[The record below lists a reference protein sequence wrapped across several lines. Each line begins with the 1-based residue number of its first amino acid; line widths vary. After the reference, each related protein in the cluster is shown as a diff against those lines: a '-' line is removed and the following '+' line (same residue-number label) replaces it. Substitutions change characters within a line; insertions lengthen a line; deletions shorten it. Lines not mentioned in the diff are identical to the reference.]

1 MDSDYQKILDKNG
14 IFPDGKPLGEYFYNI
29 VQPIRQETLKKITL
43 TLEDEI
49 LKRIVPEIYCGTRD
63 IRINL
68 DLLLDKTDFNKGA
81 VTLSE
86 IMKELSNWLELEKI
100 SYYFKY
106 YNYTNWLEI
115 SFKEKI
121 NNKT

>member
-49 LKRIVPEIYCGTRD
+49 LKRIVSEIYCGARD

-100 SYYFKY
+100 SYHFKY

-115 SFKEKI
+115 SFKER
-121 NNKT
+121 